1 MSPPNPNGKKYLSKV
16 GKLILDNLLLLRKCD
31 LKIKDVIS
39 NNLFKY
45 PHSMTQSKKFFM
57 FIKTGNYKKCRDILE
72 IN

>member
-1 MSPPNPNGKKYLSKV
+1 MSLIQKSEVKQIGMSPPNPNGKKYLSKV

-45 PHSMTQSKKFFM
+45 PHSMTQS
-57 FIKTGNYKKCRDILE
+57 
-72 IN
+72 